1 MRALICDIYGTLLD
15 VGPPPPDAEALWRG
29 LWGRH
34 TDRPETPTLDAF
46 HAAVD
51 RHVAMAH
58 VSGRQR
64 GLVQPEVDWPELAI
78 EAFPVLRR
86 LSPHERSAFFFEHA
100 RLTRR
105 TSLAAGAADCLR
117 AALARGWVLGIASNA
132 QACTRDE
139 LAAALTP
146 HALSLDAF
154 RPEACY
160 HSFLHGRAKPD
171 PHVFQSLTASLAALG
186 VAPGKIVM
194 VGDRL
199 DNDIIPAAAAGW
211 STWHLRPEPGDAA
224 GPWPALEA
232 WMGEI
237 SSS

>member
-15 VGPPPPDAEALWRG
+15 VGPPPPNPEARWRELWV
-29 LWGRH
+29 RH
-34 TDRPETPTLDAF
+34 TDNPEAPTLNAF

-51 RHVAMAH
+51 RFVAIAHVA
-58 VSGRQR
+58 GRER
-64 GLVQPEVDWPELAI
+64 GLVQPEVDWPDLAI

-86 LSPHERSAFFFEHA
+86 LSPLERHSFFFEHA
-100 RLTRR
+100 RLSRR

-139 LAAALTP
+139 LAAALAP

-160 HSFLHGRAKPD
+160 FSFQHGRAKPD
-171 PHVFQSLTASLAALG
+171 PHVFDSLTASLAALG
-186 VAPGKIVM
+186 VAPSHIVM

-224 GPWPALEA
+224 GPWQALHA
-232 WMGEI
+232 WLGEI
-237 SSS
+237 SAS